1 MLFSN
6 VGARRTIDA
15 YSGRQIRLSIG
26 TGDRDLFK
34 KHDRQ
39 GKQTMERFFNYV
51 EKYIAV
57 ALLGLMAVVVVSAT
71 LEVAYLVATNIFNPP
86 GYFIGVEDLFRIF
99 GLFLMVLI
107 GLELLS
113 SIRFY
118 LRDSSI
124 HAEMMLL
131 IAMTAIT
138 RKIVI
143 LDAKVLDPMVM
154 FAIGFIVIALAVGY
168 FLVRRS
174 NVERSGD

>member
-1 MLFSN
+1 
-6 VGARRTIDA
+6 
-15 YSGRQIRLSIG
+15 
-26 TGDRDLFK
+26 
-34 KHDRQ
+34 
-39 GKQTMERFFNYV
+39 MERFFDNV

-71 LEVAYLVATNIFNPP
+71 FEVAYLVVTNIYNPP
-86 GYFIGVEDLFRIF
+86 GYFIGVEDLFKIF

-118 LRDSSI
+118 LRDSTI

-143 LDAKVLDPMVM
+143 LDANALDPMMM
-154 FAIGFIVIALAVGY
+154 FAVGFIVIALAVGY
-168 FLVRRS
+168 FLVHRS
-174 NVERSGD
+174 NAERSGD